1 MRPPAVLILSASLL
15 LAACTPATLNP
26 SFPLTH
32 ADAAA
37 DLDRI
42 AADPRP
48 LDRPVVVVAGWADP
62 FLMGMH
68 WSRTLRRTVG
78 LHPGRDFIVVQFVG
92 AWTFDACRARLIDA
106 VQDRW
111 PSDDVGQTVEVDVVA
126 HSMGG
131 LVARYATLPPMAG
144 DVPPADGDRPV
155 TRELHIARLF
165 TLATPHRGARLAAW
179 PSLDPR
185 IRAMKAQSPFMDYL
199 DDALPDADYELV
211 PYVRLGDATVGD
223 TNARPVGRG
232 VWWVPNHPVRL
243 AHMWARHD
251 RRLTADILRRLRGE
265 TPFTTDPPVPLPE

>member
-1 MRPPAVLILSASLL
+1 MRSPAVLILSASLL
-15 LAACTPATLNP
+15 LAACTPAAHNP

-48 LDRPVVVVAGWADP
+48 LERPVVIVAGWADP
-62 FLMGMH
+62 FLMGMY
-68 WSRTLRRTVG
+68 WNRTLRRTVG
-78 LHPGRDFIVVQFVG
+78 LRPGRDFIVVQFVG
-92 AWTFDACRARLIDA
+92 SWTFDACRAKLIDA

-111 PSDDVGQTVEVDVVA
+111 PSDNVGRTVEVDVIA

-131 LVARYATLPPMAG
+131 LVARYAALPPMAG
-144 DVPPADGDRPV
+144 NVPPAEGDRAM
-155 TRELHIARLF
+155 TRQLDIRTLF

-185 IRAMKAQSPFMDYL
+185 IRAMKAESPFMDYL
-199 DDALPDADYELV
+199 DDALPDAYYDLV
-211 PYVRLGDATVGD
+211 PYVRLGDFTVGD
-223 TNARPVGRG
+223 ANAQPSGRG
-232 VWWVPNHPVRL
+232 VWWVPNRPLRL
-243 AHMWARHD
+243 SLFWARHD

-265 TPFTTDPPVPLPE
+265 TPFTTTPPAPLPE